1 MNLQNENL
9 NKRAR
14 IAGIL
19 YLLLIPLGVLGIIY
33 VPTTLYVAGD
43 VAATANNILANE
55 PLFRLSIVSA
65 LVTQLV
71 NLAVVLFLYGLFKSI
86 NKRVAQLMV
95 LFIMLAMPIAMLNEL
110 NKGAVL
116 LLLHGAEQSTVLVEL
131 FLNMHEFGIQI
142 AGIFWG
148 LWLFPMG
155 YLAYKSNDIPKI
167 IGIALMIGCFGYL
180 ADSFLFIQFPDFGM
194 TFAEYTFIGEIL
206 LPLWLLFKGVNV
218 TQWQKHPLAANN

>member
-1 MNLQNENL
+1 MKMNSL
-9 NKRAR
+9 NKHAR

-33 VPTTLYVAGD
+33 VPNTLYVAGD
-43 VAATANNILANE
+43 VTATANNILANE

-71 NLAVVLFLYGLFKSI
+71 NLAVVLSLYELFKPI

-95 LFIMLAMPIAMLNEL
+95 LFILLAMPIAMLNEL
-110 NKGAVL
+110 NRGAVL
-116 LLLHGAEQSTVLVEL
+116 LLLKGAEQSTLLVEL

-167 IGIALMIGCFGYL
+167 IGIALMIGCFGYFI
-180 ADSFLFIQFPDFGM
+180 DSWLFIQFPDFGV
-194 TFAEYTFIGEIL
+194 TFAQYTFIGEVL
-206 LPLWLLFKGVNV
+206 LPLWLLVKGVNV
-218 TQWQKHPLAANN
+218 PQWKKHSLTVGTS